1 MNRVVVTG
9 LGAISSI
16 GSDAESFWQSLRLGR
31 CGIKAIDSFDVSM
44 LPCRIAAD
52 IRDFRPEEHFDRRTT
67 LRMAR
72 FTQFAV
78 AAARQAW
85 KMSALPDRLPNPCRG
100 AVILGAGIG
109 GLDVYQESQR
119 KIHEGGLHRMPAM
132 TIPKMIINEGAANIS
147 MEFSLR
153 GRAHSIPTACASGT
167 DAIGQAFD
175 LLRCGRA
182 DVVVTGGTEAAINQ
196 FGIASFC
203 ALKAL
208 STNYNDTPEKAS
220 RPFDTDRDGFVMG
233 EGAGILILETLQ
245 HARHRGAKILA
256 EVCGWGATADA
267 FHLTAPDPNGTGA
280 SEAIALALADARAEV
295 GEIDYINAHGT
306 GTPTNDPIETGAIK
320 KVFGK
325 DAYRLKI
332 SSIKGHIGHC
342 LGAAGGL
349 EAIATVLALRDGFC
363 PPTIHLDHPDP
374 ACDLD
379 CVPNIGTAA
388 PLRAALSISLGFGGH
403 NSVLVFRRFEGRS
416 YPKAGGD

>member
-16 GSDAESFWQSLRLGR
+16 GSDAGSFWQSLREGR
-31 CGIKAIDSFDVSM
+31 CGIKKIEAFDVSN
-44 LPCRIAAD
+44 LTCRIAAD
-52 IRDFRPEEHFDRRTT
+52 IRDFRPEDHFDRRTT
-67 LRMAR
+67 VRMAR

-85 KMSALPDRLPNPCRG
+85 AMASLPERLKDPRDG
-100 AVILGAGIG
+100 VVILGTGIG

-119 KIHEGGLHRMPAM
+119 KIDSGGLQRMPAM
-132 TIPKMIINEGAANIS
+132 TVPKMIINEGAANVS
-147 MEFSLR
+147 MEFGLR
-153 GRAHSIPTACASGT
+153 GRAHSIPSACASGT

-175 LLRCGRA
+175 LLRSGRA
-182 DVVVTGGTEAAINQ
+182 QVAITGGTEAAINS

-208 STNYNDTPEKAS
+208 STHFNDTPEKAS
-220 RPFDTDRDGFVMG
+220 RPFDIDRDGFVMG
-233 EGAGILILETLQ
+233 EGAGILILETLR
-245 HARHRGAKILA
+245 HARRRGAVILA
-256 EVCGWGATADA
+256 EINGWGATSDA
-267 FHLTAPDPNGTGA
+267 FHITAPDPQGRGA
-280 SEAIALALADARAEV
+280 SEAIAQALADAGALP

-306 GTPTNDPIETGAIK
+306 GTPSNDPIETGAIK
-320 KVFGK
+320 SIFGD

-332 SSIKGHIGHC
+332 SSIKGNVGHC

-349 EAIATVLALRDGFC
+349 EAIATVMALRDGFC

-379 CVPNIGTAA
+379 YVPNIGVNA

-403 NSVLVFRRFEGRS
+403 NSVLMMRRFE
-416 YPKAGGD
+416 D